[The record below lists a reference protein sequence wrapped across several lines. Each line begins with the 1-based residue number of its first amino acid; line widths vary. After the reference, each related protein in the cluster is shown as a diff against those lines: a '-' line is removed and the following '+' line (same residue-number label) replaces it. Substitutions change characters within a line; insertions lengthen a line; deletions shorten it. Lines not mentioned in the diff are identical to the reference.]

1 MTTPVKGFMKIAE
14 ALVKERPGL
23 AAEEYARMALDRGI
37 AQSNSKDPVQSL
49 ATTLMKQVREG
60 RTTEIYADQ
69 VRGKL
74 RYYPTGDL
82 LNPPGRRLPHLL
94 FTDVRMSPD
103 TAKRVRTLLEVGL
116 FANEKEAA
124 SWLLEEGVRAQRDTL
139 DQIESQAEEIE
150 RRKEVARNLIRVTT
164 LDLPLIAR
172 GKVRDVYDLGDK
184 LLIVATDRLS
194 AFDVVLPTAIPDKG
208 AVLTQMSAFW
218 FEKTGDIVP
227 NHFIRVVESTRVP
240 EVPVEL
246 PREMIGRSMVVKK
259 AERIDV
265 ECVVRGYITGSGW
278 ADYKKA
284 GAVSGI
290 KLPEGL
296 EESQELHDPIFTP
309 TTKASEGHDMPI
321 TYNDVKELAG
331 DQAANAMRVRALAVY
346 RFGRD
351 YARERGIIIADTKF
365 EFGMLDGEVILIDEA
380 LTPDSS
386 RFWPEDEYVVGKSPP
401 SFDKQYVRDYLSA
414 LGWDKTPPGPEL
426 PAEVVEKTAEKYREA
441 FERITGRTLVTP

>member
-1 MTTPVKGFMKIAE
+1 MT
-14 ALVKERPGL
+14 
-23 AAEEYARMALDRGI
+23 
-37 AQSNSKDPVQSL
+37 S
-49 ATTLMKQVREG
+49 TLSE
-60 RTTEIYADQ
+60 T
-69 VRGKL
+69 
-74 RYYPTGDL
+74 
-82 LNPPGRRLPHLL
+82 
-94 FTDVRMSPD
+94 S
-103 TAKRVRTLLEVGL
+103 
-116 FANEKEAA
+116 
-124 SWLLEEGVRAQRDTL
+124 
-139 DQIESQAEEIE
+139 
-150 RRKEVARNLIRVTT
+150 
-164 LDLPLIAR
+164 LDLPLLAR

-227 NHFIRVVESTRVP
+227 NHFIRVVESRRVP

-246 PREMIGRSMVVKK
+246 PPEMIGRSMVVRK

-278 ADYKKA
+278 ADYQKA
-284 GAVSGI
+284 GAVCGI

-321 TYNDVKELAG
+321 TYREVKELAG

-365 EFGMLDGEVILIDEA
+365 EFGILDDEVILIDEA

-386 RFWPEDEYVVGKSPP
+386 RFWPEDQYVVGKSPP
-401 SFDKQYVRDYLSA
+401 SFDKQYVRDYLKT

-426 PAEVVEKTAEKYREA
+426 PPEVVEKTAEKYREA
-441 FERITGRTLVTP
+441 FTRITGRTLVEG